1 MPKTEQQQSLPA
13 IIAWMRADPDR
24 TGAAVVLAGLGLINL
39 AGSATHV
46 LHVGSYPD
54 VGVRGWM
61 VWTVAGSLEVMAAY
75 AAWEM
80 RRRTDWRRI
89 IPALVLLLTVAFI
102 ILANLA
108 AADPH
113 SWAAQLP
120 WAEAFAVAPP
130 ISFLSVAAIAETR
143 GWQRASRRSRT
154 ANAHQRPAERK
165 ATTGQRRQ
173 ANRGAPTDGR
183 PALPARDRSRRTA
196 GDHGPEPLRV
206 EPSDQ
211 DRTHTI
217 LRWLSQGHDEKTIR
231 SRGPAILGVSE
242 STIKRELRGVS
253 AHDTGHRDGPSSRR
267 PEQINAPA
275 A

>member
-1 MPKTEQQQSLPA
+1 MPTTEQQQPLTA
-13 IIAWMRADPDR
+13 VIAWMRADPDR

-46 LHVGSYPD
+46 LQVGAYPD

-61 VWTVAGSLEVMAAY
+61 VWTVAGSLEVLAAY

-80 RRRTDWRRI
+80 RRRSDWRRI
-89 IPALVLLLTVAFI
+89 IPALVLLLAVAFI

-143 GWQRASRRSRT
+143 GWQRAGRRPRT
-154 ANAHQRPAERK
+154 ATARQRPEEPK
-165 ATTGQRRQ
+165 ATTRQRRQ
-173 ANRGAPTDGR
+173 ATRGAPTDARPSPPARGR
-183 PALPARDRSRRTA
+183 PRRSA
-196 GDHGPEPLRV
+196 DDHGPQSLTV
-206 EPSDQ
+206 EPSDK

-253 AHDTGHRDGPSSRR
+253 ARDTDHRDRPSDRR
-267 PEQINAPA
+267 PEPINASA